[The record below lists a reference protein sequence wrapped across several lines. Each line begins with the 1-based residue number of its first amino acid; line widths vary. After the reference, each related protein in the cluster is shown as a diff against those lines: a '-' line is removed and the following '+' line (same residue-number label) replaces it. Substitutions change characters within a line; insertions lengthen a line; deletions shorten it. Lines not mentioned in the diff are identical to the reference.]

1 VRSRGI
7 SGFGVIF
14 IIIILFIIGYIAFQI
29 GRIQFTYGTISE
41 KVENAAKIGTVQNDG
56 AILQE
61 LVREAAEAKITLIP
75 EQIWIDHSIP
85 DSFRIVVEYDDSAS
99 IFGIFTYR
107 RHLFIDKVEP
117 IKVRF

>member
-1 VRSRGI
+1 MKRGI
-7 SGFGVIF
+7 SGFSAIF

-29 GRIQFTYGTISE
+29 GRIQFTYGSMSE
-41 KVENAAKIGTVQNDG
+41 KVENAARIGPVQNDD
-56 AILQE
+56 ITMQE
-61 LVREAAEAKITLIP
+61 LIREAAEAKITLIP

-85 DSFRIVVEYDDSAS
+85 DSFRIVVEYDDSVR
-99 IFGIFTYR
+99 IFGLFTYR